1 MMRLLSVMRLV
12 QKSLGQDWKDV
23 RMRCR
28 AWAAKGLGDPCWVG
42 QEFEALCVEAIKKR
56 TIGYF

>member
-1 MMRLLSVMRLV
+1 MMRLPTVMQLV

-28 AWAAKGLGDPCWVG
+28 VWAAKGLGDPWRLG
-42 QEFEALCVEAIKKR
+42 QVLEYPVFRRLKKR
-56 TIGYF
+56 L